1 MTQNVVCMSMYM
13 YVVYIYLIWCNDFL
27 CNFEYNDISSCMYL
41 VHFSQ
46 CEQLE
51 GEMVS
56 YLQLQ
61 RSQLHRA
68 MDVLHTYAT
77 IISQVNSYT
86 PANNIQDMPRA
97 RQCCN
102 MIGKVWVVSV
112 QVCSLCFPVW
122 HKFCWPE
129 QDRVLPNVASGGSV
143 WFYFRKVNTG
153 IFTIVV

>member
-1 MTQNVVCMSMYM
+1 MSMYM
-13 YVVYIYLIWCNDFL
+13 YVVYIYLIWWSDFL
-27 CNFEYNDISSCMYL
+27 CNSEYNEISSCMYL
-41 VHFSQ
+41 VYFFQ

-77 IISQVNSYT
+77 IISQVNNYT
-86 PANNIQDMPRA
+86 LANNLQDMLRT
-97 RQCCN
+97 RQCCD

-112 QVCSLCFPVW
+112 QVCFLCFSVW
-122 HKFCWPE
+122 HKFCRPE
-129 QDRVLPNVASGGSV
+129 QDRVLPYVASGGSV
-143 WFYFRKVNTG
+143 
-153 IFTIVV
+153 